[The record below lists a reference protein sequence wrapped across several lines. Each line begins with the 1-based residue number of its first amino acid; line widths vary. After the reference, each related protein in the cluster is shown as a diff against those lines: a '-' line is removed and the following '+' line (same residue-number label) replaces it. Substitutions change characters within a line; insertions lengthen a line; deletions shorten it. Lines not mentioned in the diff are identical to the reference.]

1 MTGFRLVSEY
11 PVRARRLFD
20 LIRKPAFQEAQA
32 LALGAVEVQ
41 ASIVS
46 RNGHLV
52 RMQIERAD
60 RLRPDTDKT
69 VRAVIHYDWDVDRME
84 GHWTQHHLDRQRRIE
99 AEGLLRVEVRGRGA
113 CQLIDEGHIQARVPL
128 LGRKLEQRA
137 LARLEASLPRQRE
150 LIERQLG
157 L

>member
-32 LALGAVEVQ
+32 LALGTVEVQ
-41 ASIVS
+41 ASIAS

-52 RMQIERAD
+52 RMRIERAD
-60 RLRPDTDKT
+60 RLRPHSDKT
-69 VRAVIHYDWDVDRME
+69 IRSVVHYDWDVDRME
-84 GHWTQHHLDRQRRIE
+84 GRWSQHHLDRQRQTE
-99 AEGLLRVEVRGRGA
+99 AEGLLRVEVRGRDA
-113 CQLIDEGHIQARVPL
+113 CQLIDEGHIQVRVPL

-137 LARLEASLPRQRE
+137 LARLESLLPRQRE
-150 LIERQLG
+150 FIGRQLG